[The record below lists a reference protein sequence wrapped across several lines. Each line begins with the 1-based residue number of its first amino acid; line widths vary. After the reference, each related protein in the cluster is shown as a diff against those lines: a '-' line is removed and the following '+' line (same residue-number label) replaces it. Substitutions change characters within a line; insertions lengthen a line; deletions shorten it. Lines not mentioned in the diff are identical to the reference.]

1 MNPLLRA
8 VGIPETILQES
19 TGAWGRLQY
28 PNPDK
33 TVVTPLCDSGDVS
46 PSTSTGYG
54 DAVLCCF
61 TTHLLCL
68 FAPSAKSHVCAC
80 SFFRK
85 TLLTKSVCT
94 GLQQTRK
101 QQLAQQRGPERVASP
116 RSAMRSWLTPRQ
128 LSEARQALRQNGYGL
143 NECER
148 VLKFLMN
155 LIWVMCYLVHC
166 G

>member
-1 MNPLLRA
+1 MGGNSNTQILIKLLSRLC
-8 VGIPETILQES
+8 VILGSCPQALLLDML
-19 TGAWGRLQY
+19 TRCF
-28 PNPDK
+28 
-33 TVVTPLCDSGDVS
+33 VVSLHMYCV
-46 PSTSTGYG
+46 
-54 DAVLCCF
+54 F
-61 TTHLLCL
+61 

-101 QQLAQQRGPERVASP
+101 QQLAQQRGPERVASA

-128 LSEARQALRQNGYGL
+128 LSEARQALSQNGYGL

-148 VLKFLMN
+148 VLKFPMN